1 MVSFNDEI
9 SNLESNNQIEKKII
23 DAFMTLYADKTI
35 EKINI
40 KMITDLAGLNRGT
53 FYLHYLDIYDL
64 LENIENK
71 YSHISKTIA
80 INAVNALFNNE
91 ILEDALPKINFYES
105 NLEHLKLLLCVN
117 GKSSLSQVMKKELKK
132 SISSYD
138 HNISLTNTDLN
149 EYALEYITSAHVA
162 TIIHWIRND
171 MNIPLYTISRLI
183 QDLTVN
189 GALNFFE

>member
-1 MVSFNDEI
+1 MVSFNDKI
-9 SNLESNNQIEKKII
+9 SNLDSNNRIEKMII
-23 DAFMTLYADKTI
+23 DAFMTLYAEKSI

-64 LENIENK
+64 FEKIENK
-71 YSHISKTIA
+71 YSYLSKTIA

-91 ILEDALPKINFYES
+91 ILETALPTINFYET
-105 NLEHLKLLLCVN
+105 NLEHLKILLCIN
-117 GKSSLSQVMKKELKK
+117 GKSSLNQVMKNELKK

-138 HNISLTNTDLN
+138 HNVTFTNTVLN
-149 EYALEYITSAHVA
+149 EYALEYITSAQVA

-171 MNIPLYTISRLI
+171 MNVSLDKISKLI
-183 QDLTVN
+183 QDLTAN
-189 GALNFFE
+189 GLLNFLK